1 MICITALNYTV
12 VCTLVLCSYELKRL
26 RFSKSWDICQFPEQP
41 AKDKRSYGVQNEVRF
56 FLKLYLNIVPYTIS
70 RHDFVIIKEV
80 CNGGVACSL
89 LKLGSLEKTVIASL
103 FHSSLHSGTIFCGKN
118 DDICYFVVFW
128 QKKDQNFYFAK
139 LIFWS
144 LTTFLF

>member
-1 MICITALNYTV
+1 M
-12 VCTLVLCSYELKRL
+12 
-26 RFSKSWDICQFPEQP
+26 
-41 AKDKRSYGVQNEVRF
+41 QNEVRF

-103 FHSSLHSGTIFCGKN
+103 FHSGLHSGTIFLWKKRCHML
-118 DDICYFVVFW
+118 FW
-128 QKKDQNFYFAK
+128 ERQVMPFFDKKKTKKFYDAK
-139 LIFWS
+139 LIF
-144 LTTFLF
+144 

>member
-103 FHSSLHSGTIFCGKN
+103 FHSSLHSGTIFVSHVILGNDRLCLFLTKN
-118 DDICYFVVFW
+118 NQKNLCIDFFFIC
-128 QKKDQNFYFAK
+128 N
-139 LIFWS
+139 
-144 LTTFLF
+144 FLF